1 MATVIL
7 IELEHVY
14 LLASFLAL
22 ITATGVFLLREM
34 EKTSPLAM
42 PLYVLGLLL
51 GAGALAIATVG
62 NQPTAESAGFSG
74 FSMAS
79 ATGILLHTIAM
90 IICVEVALRLFCAES
105 RLRLVL
111 IAIATATVLVFGTA
125 LISDS
130 SGHPALVGELLTFA
144 AVSAGTWWLL
154 SSEQTRSP
162 HYKRLAT
169 LIGAAYITASAA
181 EIYLIAG
188 GFWYNGAT
196 AVQITPSIALMLMA
210 KLVLPVAFT
219 AVLLLEI
226 NTQNVLALRHRVDTD
241 ALTHLTSR
249 GSLNEHGESLI
260 ERTRLSGKLVA
271 VLMLDIDHF
280 KRVNDEHGHDVG
292 DRVLEHCAK
301 VLRKSLRPEA
311 VIARYGGEEFCA
323 IVPINNEQ
331 DSWIVAER
339 LRQAVQSQ
347 PYRQRANDSSDGP
360 NSPGMAKPGAAPL
373 TLPMTIS
380 VGGTIANQGEQLDE
394 LLAAAD
400 QELYKAKR
408 AGRNRV
414 SLASADQSADT
425 EELFVV

>member
-1 MATVIL
+1 
-7 IELEHVY
+7 
-14 LLASFLAL
+14 
-22 ITATGVFLLREM
+22 
-34 EKTSPLAM
+34 
-42 PLYVLGLLL
+42 
-51 GAGALAIATVG
+51 
-62 NQPTAESAGFSG
+62 
-74 FSMAS
+74 
-79 ATGILLHTIAM
+79 
-90 IICVEVALRLFCAES
+90 
-105 RLRLVL
+105 
-111 IAIATATVLVFGTA
+111 
-125 LISDS
+125 
-130 SGHPALVGELLTFA
+130 
-144 AVSAGTWWLL
+144 
-154 SSEQTRSP
+154 
-162 HYKRLAT
+162 
-169 LIGAAYITASAA
+169 
-181 EIYLIAG
+181 
-188 GFWYNGAT
+188 
-196 AVQITPSIALMLMA
+196 MLMA
-210 KLVLPVAFT
+210 KLALPVAFT
-219 AVLLLEI
+219 AVVLLEI
-226 NTQNVLALRHRVDTD
+226 NMQNVMALRHRVDTD

-280 KRVNDEHGHDVG
+280 KRVNDDYGHDVG
-292 DRVLEHCAK
+292 DRVLEHCAQ

-347 PYRQRANDSSDGP
+347 PYRHRERSGP
-360 NSPGMAKPGAAPL
+360 DRDNHAAAGSNAPIAF

-380 VGGTIANQGEQLDE
+380 VGGTIARQGEQLDQ

-414 SLASADQSADT
+414 SLANSRQSSNA

>member
-14 LLASFLAL
+14 LLASFLSV
-22 ITATGVFLLREM
+22 ITAVGVFMLRGM
-34 EKTSPLAM
+34 EQTSPLSM
-42 PLYVLGLLL
+42 PLYVLALLL
-51 GAGALAIATVG
+51 GAVALAISTVG
-62 NQPTAESAGFSG
+62 NEPLEGASGSPLAG
-74 FSMAS
+74 
-79 ATGILLHTIAM
+79 TIGILLHTIAM
-90 IICVEVALRLFCAES
+90 MICVEVALRLFCDES
-105 RLRLVL
+105 RIKLLLAAVG
-111 IAIATATVLVFGTA
+111 AATALVFLTA
-125 LISDS
+125 LIADAISA
-130 SGHPALVGELLTFA
+130 PALIGELLTF
-144 AVSAGTWWLL
+144 VTVVAGTWWLL
-154 SSEQTRSP
+154 SAEQYRSP

-169 LIGAAYITASAA
+169 LIAAAYVAASAT
-181 EIYLIAG
+181 EIYLIAA

-196 AVQITPSIALMLMA
+196 AVQITPPIAVMLMA
-210 KLVLPVAFT
+210 KLALPVAFT
-219 AVLLLEI
+219 AVVLLEI
-226 NTQNVLALRHRVDTD
+226 NMQNVMALRHRVDTD

-280 KRVNDEHGHDVG
+280 KRVNDDYGHDVG
-292 DRVLEHCAK
+292 DRVLEHCAQ

-347 PYRQRANDSSDGP
+347 PYRHRERSGP
-360 NSPGMAKPGAAPL
+360 DRDNHAAAGSNAPIAF

-380 VGGTIANQGEQLDE
+380 VGGTIARQGEQLDQ

-414 SLASADQSADT
+414 SLANSRQSSNA